1 MIFNSF
7 TFVVFLAIVLP
18 LYYVLSRRG
27 QNVLLLVS
35 SYVFYG
41 WWDYRFTS
49 LLLLSTVIDYWAAI
63 VIDRAS
69 SPARKKLA
77 LSVSMAFNL
86 GTLCFFKYF
95 NFFLDSTIAA
105 LQAFGF
111 QVDALTLNVILPV
124 GISFY
129 TFQTMSYTI
138 DVYRGQCHVAR
149 SLLDFAVYVAFFP
162 QLVAGPIERA
172 FHLLPQVERERRID
186 SVMVIDGIWL
196 IVLGYLKKT
205 VIADRIAEYSD
216 QAYSSGLLPFEGIG
230 NWLCLYAF
238 AIQIYGDFSGYSDI
252 ARGLSKIMGF
262 DLMVNFRAPY
272 LVSNPP
278 AFWQN
283 WHISL
288 STWLRDYLYIPLGGN
303 RGGTAKMYRNLMI
316 TMLLGGLWHG
326 AAWAYLIWGAYQ
338 GALLVVHRALLPALH
353 RVDGALEQSRWSG
366 TLWRVG
372 CTIVFFHLTCIG
384 WLIFRAGSTPS
395 GTDQLLLVSDALRTL
410 FTPEAFTGF
419 SSMGRSLLFTGVLTF
434 LVQWKAP
441 VMDSFHAWR
450 PWPQAVSVAC
460 GMLLVTALGVF
471 DGTQFIYFQF

>member
-7 TFVVFLAIVLP
+7 TFVIFLAIVLP
-18 LYYVLSRRG
+18 LYYALPRRG

-63 VIDRAS
+63 EIDRAVT
-69 SPARKKLA
+69 PFRKKLA
-77 LSVSMAFNL
+77 LVVSMSFNL

-105 LQAFGF
+105 LQTLGLHA
-111 QVDALTLNVILPV
+111 DAPTLNIILPV

-172 FHLLPQVERERRID
+172 VHLLPQVERIRRID

-196 IVLGYLKKT
+196 IILGYLKKT

-216 QAYSSGLLPFEGIG
+216 QAFSSGLLPFEGMG

-262 DLMVNFRAPY
+262 DLMVNFRSPY

-303 RGGTAKMYRNLMI
+303 RHGQPQMYRNLMI
-316 TMLLGGLWHG
+316 TMILGGLWHR
-326 AAWAYLIWGAYQ
+326 AAWACLIWGIYQ
-338 GALLVVHRALLPALH
+338 GALLVVHRAMLPMLH
-353 RVDGALEQSRWSG
+353 RIDGTLEQSRWLTNIWKLVSI
-366 TLWRVG
+366 V
-372 CTIVFFHLTCIG
+372 VFFHLTCIG
-384 WLIFRAGSTPS
+384 WLIFRVGSTPA
-395 GTDQLLLVSDALRTL
+395 GTDQVAMITDALRTL
-410 FTPEAFTGF
+410 FTPEAFTGL
-419 SSMGRSLLFTGVLTF
+419 SSMGRALLFTGALTF
-434 LVQWKAP
+434 LVQWKDP
-441 VMDSFHAWR
+441 IMESFHTWK
-450 PWPQAVSVAC
+450 PWPQAVSVAV

-471 DGTQFIYFQF
+471 DGAQFIYFQF